1 MATSRPRAGRY
12 EGPCRRDSMN
22 LLHDLFDASASRF
35 PNNEALRSR
44 GHSTTYAELQ
54 RRSHSLAAA
63 LRSHGVG
70 RGDRVAV
77 YLQNR
82 AEVVETALACS
93 RLGAIYVPANPLL
106 KARQLE
112 YLLNDAGAC
121 ALIASQAAAVVVE
134 DSIPRCPSITTVV
147 WCDAA
152 QVRSPPAPGMEVL
165 RYEDLMAG
173 DLRVQ
178 GPAIEG
184 DAAALLYTSGS
195 TGRPKGVVVSHGNLV
210 TGAHSV
216 SGYLKNTAADRILV
230 ALPLSFDYGLSQVTT
245 AFTVGACAV
254 LTHFSLTAALL
265 QEIVSERITALAGVP
280 TMWMHLASAE
290 WPAPAVKT
298 LRYITNS
305 GGALPVSVIRN
316 LQSRLPTTLVYC
328 MYGLTEA
335 FRSTYLEPSQLEQHL
350 GSIGKAIPGQEILVL
365 NADGSECEPGE
376 AGELVHR
383 GSLVTL
389 GYWNDPAL
397 TQQRFR
403 PLPKR
408 LQQLMREEIG
418 VWSGD
423 LVKTDAEGFI
433 YFIGRRDHLIKSSGY
448 RISPSEIEEVI
459 AEMPAVIESAALGV
473 PDDTLG
479 QRVVVAAVVTP
490 QAPVDMAERIRQH
503 CRMQLPAYM
512 VPAEVH
518 VMPHLPRNAN
528 GKCDRAALT
537 ATLAQVLQEQAP
549 VVRAAGPGG
558 R

>member
-1 MATSRPRAGRY
+1 
-12 EGPCRRDSMN
+12 MN
-22 LLHDLFDASASRF
+22 LLHDLFDVSASRF

-54 RRSHSLAAA
+54 RRSHSLACA

-93 RLGAIYVPANPLL
+93 RIGAIYVPANPLL

-112 YLLNDAGAC
+112 YLLNDAGARV
-121 ALIASQAAAVVVE
+121 LIASQTSAVLVE
-134 DSIPRCPSITTVV
+134 DSIPRCPAITTVM
-147 WCDAA
+147 WCDTA
-152 QVRSPPAPGMEVL
+152 QVRASTAPGIDVL
-165 RYEDLMAG
+165 RYEDLLTG
-173 DLRVQ
+173 DVHAH
-178 GPAIEG
+178 GESVEDDP
-184 DAAALLYTSGS
+184 AALLYTSGS
-195 TGRPKGVVVSHGNLV
+195 TGRPKGVVVSHRNLV

-216 SGYLKNTAADRILV
+216 SSYLKNSASDRILV

-245 AFTVGACAV
+245 AFAVGACAV
-254 LTHFSLTAALL
+254 LTNFSLAAALL

-280 TMWMHLASAE
+280 TMWMHLAAAE
-290 WPAPAVKT
+290 WPAPAAKT

-316 LQSRLPTTLVYC
+316 LQARLPHTLVYC

-350 GSIGKAIPGQEILVL
+350 GSIGKAIPGQEVLVV
-365 NADGSECEPGE
+365 NADGGECEPGE
-376 AGELVHR
+376 IGELVHR

-389 GYWNDPAL
+389 GYWNDPQL
-397 TQQRFR
+397 TQERFR

-408 LQQLMREEIG
+408 LPQLMREEVG

-433 YFIGRRDHLIKSSGY
+433 YFVGRRDHLIKSSGY

-459 AEMPAVIESAALGV
+459 AELPTVIESAALGV
-473 PDDTLG
+473 PDDALG
-479 QRVVVAAVVTP
+479 QRVVVAAVVGP
-490 QAPVDMAERIRQH
+490 HAPIDMAERIRQH

-518 VMPHLPRNAN
+518 VLPHLPRNPN
-528 GKCDRAALT
+528 GKCDRAAL
-537 ATLAQVLQEQAP
+537 AAALSQSSQEQPP
-549 VVRAAGPGG
+549 VMRAVARGL

>member
-1 MATSRPRAGRY
+1 
-12 EGPCRRDSMN
+12 MN
-22 LLHDLFDASASRF
+22 LLHDLLDATASRF

-44 GHSTTYAELQ
+44 GHSTTYTELQ

-63 LRSHGVG
+63 LRSHGVD

-82 AEVVETALACS
+82 AEAVETALACS

-112 YLLNDAGAC
+112 HLLNDAGAST
-121 ALIASQAAAVVVE
+121 LIASQTLAAQIEA
-134 DSIPRCPSITTVV
+134 SLPRCTAVARLV
-147 WCDAA
+147 WCDCA
-152 QVRSPPAPGMEVL
+152 QVRSGSPEMTVL
-165 RYEDLMAG
+165 RYEDLVAG
-173 DLRVQ
+173 DTHVR
-178 GPAIEG
+178 GPAIE
-184 DAAALLYTSGS
+184 DDPAALLYTSGS
-195 TGRPKGVVVSHGNLV
+195 TGRAKGVVVSHRNLV
-210 TGAHSV
+210 SGAETV
-216 SGYLKNTAADRILV
+216 SGYLENTAADRILV

-245 AFTVGACAV
+245 AFKVGACAV
-254 LTHFSLTAALL
+254 LTNFSMPAALL
-265 QEIVSERITALAGVP
+265 QDMVAERITALAGVP

-290 WPAPAVKT
+290 WPAAAVKT

-316 LQSRLPTTLVYC
+316 LQARLPSTSIYC

-335 FRSTYLEPSQLEQHL
+335 FRSTYLDPARLEQHL
-350 GSIGKAIPGQEILVL
+350 GSIGKAIPGQEVLVL
-365 NADGSECEPGE
+365 DADGRECEPGE
-376 AGELVHR
+376 VGELVHR

-389 GYWNDPAL
+389 GYWNDPQL

-408 LQQLMREEIG
+408 LQQLTRDEIA

-433 YFIGRRDHLIKSSGY
+433 YFVGRRDHLIKSSGY
-448 RISPSEIEEVI
+448 RISPVEIEEVI
-459 AEMPAVIESAALGV
+459 AELPAVIESAALGI
-473 PDDTLG
+473 PDDGLG
-479 QRVVVAAVVTP
+479 QRVVVAAVVGP
-490 QAPVDMAERIRQH
+490 NAPADVAERIRQH

-518 VMPHLPRNAN
+518 LMSQLPRNAN

-537 ATLAQVLQEQAP
+537 LALSQPAQEQSAI
-549 VVRAAGPGG
+549 VRVA
-558 R
+558 RH

>member
-1 MATSRPRAGRY
+1 
-12 EGPCRRDSMN
+12 MN
-22 LLHDLFDASASRF
+22 LLHDLLDVTASRF

-44 GHSTTYAELQ
+44 GHSTTYTELQ

-63 LRSHGVG
+63 LRSQGVD

-112 YLLNDAGAC
+112 HLLNDAGAC
-121 ALIASQAAAVVVE
+121 TLIASQTTAAQIEA
-134 DSIPRCPSITTVV
+134 SLPRCPNITRLV
-147 WCDAA
+147 WCDSA
-152 QVRSPPAPGMEVL
+152 QPRQPVSPEMTVL
-165 RYEDLMAG
+165 RYDELVTG
-173 DLRVQ
+173 DSHVQ
-178 GPAIEG
+178 GPAIE
-184 DAAALLYTSGS
+184 DDPAALLYTSGS
-195 TGRPKGVVVSHGNLV
+195 TGRAKGVVVTHRNLIA
-210 TGAHSV
+210 GAETV
-216 SGYLKNTAADRILV
+216 SAYLKNTAADRILV

-245 AFTVGACAV
+245 AFKVGACAV
-254 LTHFSLTAALL
+254 LTNFSMPAALL
-265 QEIVSERITALAGVP
+265 QDMAAERVTALAGVP

-290 WPAPAVKT
+290 WPAAVVKS

-316 LQSRLPTTLVYC
+316 LQSRLPNTLIYC

-335 FRSTYLEPSQLEQHL
+335 FRSTYLDPTRLEQHL
-350 GSIGKAIPGQEILVL
+350 GSIGKAIPGQEVLVL
-365 NADGSECEPGE
+365 DAEGRECEPGE
-376 AGELVHR
+376 IGELVHR

-389 GYWNDPAL
+389 GYWNDAQL
-397 TQQRFR
+397 TQQRFK

-408 LQQLMREEIG
+408 LQQLTRDEIA

-423 LVKTDAEGFI
+423 LVKRDAEGFL

-448 RISPSEIEEVI
+448 RISPVEIEEVI
-459 AEMPAVIESAALGV
+459 AELPTVIESAALGI
-473 PDDTLG
+473 PDEALG
-479 QRVVVAAVVTP
+479 QRIVVAAVVGP
-490 QAPVDMAERIRQH
+490 QAPADIGERIRQH

-518 VMPHLPRNAN
+518 LLSSLPRNAN
-528 GKCDRAALT
+528 GKCDRGSLT
-537 ATLAQVLQEQAP
+537 ATLSQAP
-549 VVRAAGPGG
+549 QESAAIVRAA